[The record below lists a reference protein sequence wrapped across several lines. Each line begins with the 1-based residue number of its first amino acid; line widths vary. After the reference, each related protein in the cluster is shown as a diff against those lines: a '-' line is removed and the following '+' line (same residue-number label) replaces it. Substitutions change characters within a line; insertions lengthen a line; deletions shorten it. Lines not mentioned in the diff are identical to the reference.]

1 MITVTPQP
9 LALFTTD
16 PNPTTVENSTV
27 FMDALDP
34 AASIWNWTITDFGS
48 GLVLG
53 TSTDQNFAFEFP
65 NTLGGFYDVCLEV
78 LDQFGCQDEECQVVV
93 VKNPLLVFVPNAFS
107 PDGDGINDLFIPS
120 IVGNDE
126 RIHVFQVFDRWGELI
141 YETNNMQRGWDG
153 RYREGG
159 EILPTGV
166 YVWKLRTKY
175 EGSADREEYIG
186 SVTLLK

>member
-1 MITVTPQP
+1 M
-9 LALFTTD
+9 
-16 PNPTTVENSTV
+16 
-27 FMDALDP
+27 
-34 AASIWNWTITDFGS
+34 
-48 GLVLG
+48 
-53 TSTDQNFAFEFP
+53 
-65 NTLGGFYDVCLEV
+65 
-78 LDQFGCQDEECQVVV
+78 
-93 VKNPLLVFVPNAFS
+93 KNPLLVFVPNAFS

-126 RIHVFQVFDRWGELI
+126 RIHVFQVFDRWGEMI